1 MYTEDKQVYF
11 DLYNPSGDYNTWSHY
26 DCVSSGCFPKLIWN
40 QLLAAQMA
48 SNYTCCFLVL
58 LKRNMFDPPLFYNHS
73 LIMVFLFGNVLTS
86 ASEMLSQLNPAVR
99 QAAATCG
106 SDTSCLLTSRT
117 WDVWLFYIS
126 AFQLRSH
133 LHQTLLAASAA
144 ASCVCSLPFS
154 SFLQQNIL
162 IFVKCHW
169 NCEQTDIS
177 GPTTNPGLLLGQLLL
192 FSSHCCEA
200 LTFCL
205 ELLSYWRINHLPSC
219 SSFADCSRRSFFP
232 PPAFLLW
239 FWFPHRLTLW
249 GLLCSDVSSEKPSQ
263 HRVLESGCAVFRLQL
278 RAQ

>member
-1 MYTEDKQVYF
+1 MEEKPVW
-11 DLYNPSGDYNTWSHY
+11 PSCIFTTR
-26 DCVSSGCFPKLIWN
+26 
-40 QLLAAQMA
+40 A
-48 SNYTCCFLVL
+48 FLWFSCLEICSRV
-58 LKRNMFDPPLFYNHS
+58 HE
-73 LIMVFLFGNVLTS
+73 
-86 ASEMLSQLNPAVR
+86 EMLSRLYPAVL

-106 SDTSCLLTSRT
+106 GDTSCFLTSRT
-117 WDVWLFYIS
+117 WEVWLFYVTFHHRGIS
-126 AFQLRSH
+126 APQLKSH
-133 LHQTLLAASAA
+133 LYQTLLAASAA

-177 GPTTNPGLLLGQLLL
+177 GPTTNPGLRLGQLLL
-192 FSSHCCEA
+192 FSSHFCGA

-219 SSFADCSRRSFFP
+219 SSFADCSRRSFFFS

-239 FWFPHRLTLW
+239 FWFLHLSALW
-249 GLLCSDVSSEKPSQ
+249 GLLHSDVSLEKHSQ
-263 HRVLESGCAVFRLQL
+263 HQGLESGCAVFRLQL